1 MAETPIYLDYAATT
15 PVDPRVADRM
25 IECLRPE
32 GAHGNPSSMSHAY
45 GHRARALVEKAR
57 AQVARTVGAAPNA
70 IVWTSGATESNN
82 LALFGVARFNA
93 DRGKHIISARTEHKA
108 VLDPL
113 KQLERE
119 GFEVTLLKPDS
130 HGIVHPEQVADA
142 MRSDTVLVSLMHVNN
157 EIGVVQ
163 DVAAIGQICRQKN
176 VLFHVD
182 SAQSVGKLP
191 IDVVKMNIDLL
202 SMTAHKIYGPKGI
215 GALYVRRTPPVG
227 LRPIIM
233 GGGQESGF
241 RSGTLPTHQIVGMG
255 VAFEL
260 AEAERESDVARLT
273 ALRDRFWE
281 GLKQLGDIELNGHP
295 EQRVAN
301 VLNVTFRGIEGETLQ
316 FALRELAVSAG
327 AACSSAS
334 EEASYVLRA
343 LGRSDQEAQSSLRFS
358 LGRFTTE
365 EEIAT
370 AVRVI
375 DREVRRLR
383 QLGTV

>member
-1 MAETPIYLDYAATT
+1 
-15 PVDPRVADRM
+15 
-25 IECLRPE
+25 
-32 GAHGNPSSMSHAY
+32 
-45 GHRARALVEKAR
+45 
-57 AQVARTVGAAPNA
+57 
-70 IVWTSGATESNN
+70 
-82 LALFGVARFNA
+82 
-93 DRGKHIISARTEHKA
+93 
-108 VLDPL
+108 
-113 KQLERE
+113 
-119 GFEVTLLKPDS
+119 
-130 HGIVHPEQVADA
+130 
-142 MRSDTVLVSLMHVNN
+142 
-157 EIGVVQ
+157 
-163 DVAAIGQICRQKN
+163 
-176 VLFHVD
+176 
-182 SAQSVGKLP
+182 
-191 IDVVKMNIDLL
+191 
-202 SMTAHKIYGPKGI
+202 
-215 GALYVRRTPPVG
+215 
-227 LRPIIM
+227 M

-370 AVRVI
+370 AIRVI

>member
-57 AQVARTVGAAPNA
+57 AQVARTVGTAPNA

-119 GFEVTLLKPDS
+119 GFEVTFLKPDS

-163 DVAAIGQICRQKN
+163 DVAAIGHICRQKN

-370 AVRVI
+370 AIRVI